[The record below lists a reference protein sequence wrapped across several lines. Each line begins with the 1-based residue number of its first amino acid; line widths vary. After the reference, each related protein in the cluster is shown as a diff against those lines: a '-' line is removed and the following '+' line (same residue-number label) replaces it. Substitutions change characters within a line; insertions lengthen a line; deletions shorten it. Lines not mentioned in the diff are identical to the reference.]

1 MNIIRVTKKSANR
14 IDAIFTGD
22 KYLFLNPDFGLV
34 AVAERIEISCDH
46 TETKFSVERSLQI
59 EPKIVENVI
68 SDNEHESISFRKVRF
83 EYKNL
88 ENMQQHTLP
97 YIPNIVLSKAYR

>member
-1 MNIIRVTKKSANR
+1 MNIIRVTKSSKNR

-22 KYLFLNPDFGLV
+22 KYLFLSPDFGLV
-34 AVAERIEISCDH
+34 AVAERTEINFDH
-46 TETKFSVERSLQI
+46 AETKFSVERSMQI
-59 EPKIVENVI
+59 EPKMIEKVV
-68 SDNEHESISFRKVRF
+68 SDNERTFINFKKVRF

-97 YIPNIVLSKAYR
+97 YIPNIVLAKAFR